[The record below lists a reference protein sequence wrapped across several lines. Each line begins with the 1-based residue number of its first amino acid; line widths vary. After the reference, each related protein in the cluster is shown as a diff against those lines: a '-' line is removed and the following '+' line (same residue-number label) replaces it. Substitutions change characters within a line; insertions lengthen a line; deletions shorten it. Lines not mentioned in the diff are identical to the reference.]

1 MLCDLS
7 SVLNNDGAVLKISGK
22 VDLAETKSFGV
33 DFPDGVTVSGEIT
46 CRKDVL
52 ELSASV
58 SGTFKTECARCLKEL
73 ERSCAF
79 DFSET
84 LAQDGESVTDK
95 DSVIIFS
102 GYVIDISDIVESNVL
117 LNLSSK
123 YICSEDCKGICP
135 KCGADLNK
143 TTCECSDDEIDPRWE
158 KLKNFK

>member
-7 SVLNNDGAVLKISGK
+7 SVLNNDGAVLKISGG
-22 VDLAETKSFGV
+22 VELSETQSFGV
-33 DFPDGVTVSGEIT
+33 NFPEGVEVSGEIR

-52 ELSASV
+52 ELSAQV

-73 ERSCAF
+73 SFPLSF
-79 DFSET
+79 DFCET

-123 YICSEDCKGICP
+123 YVCSEDCKGICP
-135 KCGADLNK
+135 KCGANLNE
-143 TTCECSDDEIDPRWE
+143 TTCSCEDDEIDPRWE

>member
-22 VDLAETKSFGV
+22 VDLAETESFGV
-33 DFPDGVTVSGEIT
+33 LFPDGVGVSGEIV

-58 SGTFKTECARCLKEL
+58 RGTFKTECARCLKEL
-73 ERSCAF
+73 ERLCSF
-79 DFSET
+79 DFCET
-84 LAQDGESVTDK
+84 LVQDGESVTDK

-102 GYVIDISDIVESNVL
+102 GYEIDISDIVESNVL

-123 YICSEDCKGICP
+123 YICS
-135 KCGADLNK
+135 
-143 TTCECSDDEIDPRWE
+143 
-158 KLKNFK
+158 